1 VNAAPAGLRPWFENY
16 LAAFNRADFAAFG
29 ACYADDVIFHG
40 QAAQVVGRN
49 AVLDFYRKVR
59 GYLDERVDLLDFVAA
74 PDGTR
79 IAAEL
84 RTTLV
89 AVRDHMGGLAA
100 TRDFARMFLVPGGYH
115 CAGGYIAYDQDF
127 LGAVVNWVELGKAPD
142 AIEASATL
150 ADGLV
155 RRRALYPYPT
165 RTRYLGGDMNAAA
178 SFAPIAVRDAPE
190 DGFDW
195 PGSHA
200 ISKQRRNLAPRD

>member
-89 AVRDHMGGLAA
+89 AVRDWPEMPTGPMHAGD
-100 TRDFARMFLVPGGYH
+100 TRQLVSFAM
-115 CAGGYIAYDQDF
+115 YD
-127 LGAVVNWVELGKAPD
+127 
-142 AIEASATL
+142 L
-150 ADGLV
+150 ADG
-155 RRRALYPYPT
+155 RFT
-165 RTRYLGGDMNAAA
+165 RIRTARFSPPRGDTT
-178 SFAPIAVRDAPE
+178 
-190 DGFDW
+190 
-195 PGSHA
+195 
-200 ISKQRRNLAPRD
+200 